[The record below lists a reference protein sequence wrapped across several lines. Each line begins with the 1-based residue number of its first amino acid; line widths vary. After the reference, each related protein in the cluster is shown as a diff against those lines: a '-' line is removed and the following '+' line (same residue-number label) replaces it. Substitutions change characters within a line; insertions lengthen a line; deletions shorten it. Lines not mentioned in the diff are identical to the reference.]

1 MVMNRIRAYFAPNK
15 ELSGSSSP
23 ATIRHYC
30 YEHGVQSYRRQ
41 WLQGA
46 LRQQTTVATARLR
59 LHAASPSPDHLQL
72 NQIATL
78 RLTGRTPHVRRG
90 DKLR

>member
-1 MVMNRIRAYFAPNK
+1 MNRNRAYFAPNE

-23 ATIRHYC
+23 AAIRYYC
-30 YEHGVQSYRRQ
+30 FEPGVQSYRRQ

-46 LRQQTTVATARLR
+46 LRQQTTAAITRLR
-59 LHAASPSPDHLQL
+59 LHAASLSPDHLQL
-72 NQIATL
+72 NQIAPL

-90 DKLR
+90 DTLR